1 MSKKDLTVPIR
12 LQICLLFQQGGRD
25 SLNVCI
31 GLGFEFKGWIIT
43 QENVVS
49 PTVTKPKIRG
59 HPATRKP
66 FKF

>member
-12 LQICLLFQQGGRD
+12 LQICLLLVFQQGGRD

-49 PTVTKPKIRG
+49 PTVMKPKIKG
-59 HPATRKP
+59 HPAARKP
-66 FKF
+66 F